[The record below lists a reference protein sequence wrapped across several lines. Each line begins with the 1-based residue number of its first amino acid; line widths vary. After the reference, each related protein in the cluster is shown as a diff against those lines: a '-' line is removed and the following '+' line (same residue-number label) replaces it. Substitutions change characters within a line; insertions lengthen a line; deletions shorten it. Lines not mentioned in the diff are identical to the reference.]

1 MLKEGKYPSDNDI
14 RGQRRAVQQ
23 VDDEETLTD
32 HQPNKAA
39 LQRLSRQA
47 ITQREQDRLRPLV

>member
-47 ITQREQDRLRPLV
+47 ITHREQDRLRPLV